1 MNQRPREVGL
11 PATLG
16 TGILHG
22 CSGSGHLLGVMPAL
36 AMPSWSIAFT
46 YLLTFGLGTMLAMSI
61 FTAVVGE
68 LSSQMSERL
77 QDPST
82 PGRLALASSL
92 FALIMGTVSDHFMP
106 ALIFV
111 LRHARYSMASARPQS
126 RLELSPH
133 LAASRAGMDRPRALL
148 LHTAPHRS
156 RLVRRGWRWWTHLRG
171 VERSV
176 ISTASCMA
184 RSRALLAR
192 DGRSGCA
199 AKSRGLGHLAGGGGT
214 GRGSERTRARHRQP
228 RVAPPVHVA
237 PAARPQTQPAV
248 LPRRL

>member
-1 MNQRPREVGL
+1 MTVDVPRPATQVAMNQRPREVGL

-126 RLELSPH
+126 RLELSPY
-133 LAASRAGMDRPRALL
+133 LAASRAGMDRSRALL

-156 RLVRRGWRWWTHLRG
+156 RLVRRGWWTHLRG

-192 DGRSGCA
+192 GAQRRGGPAVMYDVVYALFCVLPARAALFGTPPGGR
-199 AKSRGLGHLAGGGGT
+199 
-214 GRGSERTRARHRQP
+214 
-228 RVAPPVHVA
+228 
-237 PAARPQTQPAV
+237 RPQYAKKRNV
-248 LPRRL
+248 